1 MPDIALVLIK
11 ASFIKNARRWA
22 RKMALKLSEHP
33 VLSGELSLVSRI
45 HIRWLRTACNFSTL
59 FWRLTWYTYI
69 HTDKTLHAHAH
80 TEKKE
85 LNCLTGRITFMSSLE
100 SAGGEA
106 MSGNLPKRSGPKQ
119 TSRGLNWG
127 QLGGF
132 LLYM

>member
-1 MPDIALVLIK
+1 M
-11 ASFIKNARRWA
+11 WC
-22 RKMALKLSEHP
+22 M
-33 VLSGELSLVSRI
+33 
-45 HIRWLRTACNFSTL
+45 
-59 FWRLTWYTYI
+59 YI

-80 TEKKE
+80 TERKRNSTVE
-85 LNCLTGRITFMSSLE
+85 QGVSSLE

-106 MSGNLPKRSGPKQ
+106 MSDNLPKRSGPKQ